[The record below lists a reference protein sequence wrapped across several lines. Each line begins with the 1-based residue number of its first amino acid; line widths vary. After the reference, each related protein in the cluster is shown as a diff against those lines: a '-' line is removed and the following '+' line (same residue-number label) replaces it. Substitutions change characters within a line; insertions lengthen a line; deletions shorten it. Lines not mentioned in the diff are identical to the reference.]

1 MNVDF
6 YIALYSVHYLLFMFI
21 THTVNKTKIVKKYAS
36 DSSNVLPQISQPH
49 LVSFFFLVTSVETE
63 SC

>member
-21 THTVNKTKIVKKYAS
+21 AHTVNKTKIVMKYTS
-36 DSSNVLPQISQPH
+36 DSPNVLPQISQPY
-49 LVSFFFLVTSVETE
+49 LVSFS
-63 SC
+63 S